1 MLAVRVAVIV
11 AICYAGGIAQFTGLV
26 CCVFRKFGLAKDSE
40 MTAIQNCYEQPD
52 TSEQRFNKFKWKLF
66 AIIVGG
72 LLLNNAITIILIL
85 LFS

>member
-1 MLAVRVAVIV
+1 
-11 AICYAGGIAQFTGLV
+11 
-26 CCVFRKFGLAKDSE
+26 

-52 TSEQRFNKFKWKLF
+52 TSEQCFNKFKWKLF